1 MNKKALI
8 IIKENEEKE
17 LNRISNLLDQFVSER
32 KTVVISISEKGTKI
46 KNKDFLLKS
55 DNFFNENIT
64 SELLKIIAEIG
75 PQIIISSSSNEIK
88 NLMAQIAIELKSGIL
103 TDCHSLILENGN
115 IYAEK
120 YAYGGDISARLISL
134 SETKIIT
141 INGSDNS
148 SNELIEKKFKEIL
161 VAKGSKI
168 ETISKEKI
176 ESEPTPDKSD
186 KVIGVGRGVRAE
198 DISLIK
204 KFASSIKAAVG
215 YTRPLIHEGLAN
227 HDYQIGITGKIISP
241 KLYIAIGIS
250 GKEYHIKGIE
260 KAKTIISVNTDPNA
274 PIKKISDYFICS
286 DYKNFL
292 QKILTEK

>member
-17 LNRISNLLDQFVSER
+17 LNRILNLLDQFVSER
-32 KTVVISISEKGTKI
+32 KTVVISISEKGTEI

-115 IYAEK
+115 LYAEK

-141 INGSDNS
+141 INASDNS

-161 VAKGSKI
+161 VAKSSKI
-168 ETISKEKI
+168 ETISKEKK
-176 ESEPTPDKSD
+176 ESELTPDKSD

-215 YTRPLIHEGLAN
+215 YTRPLIHEGVAN

-274 PIKKISDYFICS
+274 PIKKISDYFICL

>member
-17 LNRISNLLDQFVSER
+17 LNRILNLLDQFVSER
-32 KTVVISISEKGTKI
+32 KTVVISISEKGTEI

-115 IYAEK
+115 LYAEK

-161 VAKGSKI
+161 VEKSLKI
-168 ETISKEKI
+168 ETISKEKK
-176 ESEPTPDKSD
+176 ESELTPDKSE

-198 DISLIK
+198 DIPLIK

-215 YTRPLIHEGLAN
+215 YTRPLIHEGVAN

-241 KLYIAIGIS
+241 MLYIAIGI
-250 GKEYHIKGIE
+250 
-260 KAKTIISVNTDPNA
+260 
-274 PIKKISDYFICS
+274 
-286 DYKNFL
+286 
-292 QKILTEK
+292 